1 MSVKLVMLKSGED
14 IIADVKEI
22 KSIEQEVIGY
32 FFHDPLIVK
41 MYSPEE
47 PVVLSE
53 ENGVESEHGTTK
65 EISSKV
71 GITFYPWVPLS
82 AENKIPCSADW
93 VITMVEPMQNLK
105 KLYQEKID
113 GRNKG
118 NQSPV
123 VV

>member
-1 MSVKLVMLKSGED
+1 MTVKLVMLKSGED

-22 KSIEQEVIGY
+22 KSEEDVVGY

-53 ENGVESEHGTTK
+53 ENGVESDHGTTK

-71 GITFYPWVPLS
+71 GITFYPWVPLA
-82 AENKIPCSADW
+82 AEKKIPCSADW
-93 VITMVEPMQNLK
+93 VITIVEPMQNLK
-105 KLYQEKID
+105 KLYQEKIN

-118 NQSPV
+118 NQSPAIV
-123 VV
+123 

>member
-1 MSVKLVMLKSGED
+1 MTVKLVMLKSGED

-22 KSIEQEVIGY
+22 KSEEDVIGY

-53 ENGVESEHGTTK
+53 ENGVENEHGTTK

-71 GITFYPWVPLS
+71 GITFYPWIPLS
-82 AENKIPCSADW
+82 ADQKIPCSADW
-93 VITMVEPMQNLK
+93 VITIVEPMENLK
-105 KLYQEKID
+105 KLYLERLD

-118 NQSPV
+118 NQSPAIV
-123 VV
+123 

>member
-1 MSVKLVMLKSGED
+1 MTVKLVMLKSGED

-22 KSIEQEVIGY
+22 KSEQDVVGY

-41 MYSPEE
+41 MYSPEK

-105 KLYQEKID
+105 KLYQEKIN

-123 VV
+123 IV

>member
-1 MSVKLVMLKSGED
+1 MTVKLVMLKSGED
-14 IIADVKEI
+14 VIADVKEI
-22 KSIEQEVIGY
+22 KSNEEVIGY

-71 GITFYPWVPLS
+71 GITFYPWVALS

-123 VV
+123 IV

>member
-1 MSVKLVMLKSGED
+1 MTVKLVMLKSGED

-22 KSIEQEVIGY
+22 KSEEDVVGY

-53 ENGVESEHGTTK
+53 ENGVESDHGTTK

-71 GITFYPWVPLS
+71 GITFYPWVPLA
-82 AENKIPCSADW
+82 AEKKIPCSADW
-93 VITMVEPMQNLK
+93 VITIVEPMQNLK
-105 KLYQEKID
+105 KLYQEKIN
-113 GRNKG
+113 GRDKG
-118 NQSPV
+118 NQSPIV
-123 VV
+123 V